1 MFLSNLFY
9 QVILLGQNI
18 LFSPFQ
24 FINKGIFR
32 ESVRVIF
39 IPNSY
44 SSFLVFELLLLD
56 LTPSLPLPNPLLRGE
71 GKRKT
76 FIAGRGVNQSLS
88 PKRREVW
95 REVGLWSIYLKIAVL

>member
-32 ESVRVIF
+32 EW
-39 IPNSY
+39 
-44 SSFLVFELLLLD
+44 
-56 LTPSLPLPNPLLRGE
+56 T
-71 GKRKT
+71 GKIKM
-76 FIAGRGVNQSLS
+76 IAIS
-88 PKRREVW
+88 KM
-95 REVGLWSIYLKIAVL
+95 